1 MMDLVVK
8 GQAWLWSKGSWTVGP
23 PLILKVAN
31 HSGAD
36 SEAPRNESSPAS
48 ATLDEST
55 SQAAVVAKPEGGA
68 CTRWGDHLLHLADA
82 IFGCWEVP
90 NMLITSWFSHVK
102 SRWYQGPLSF
112 PSHTLLPVPRW

>member
-1 MMDLVVK
+1 M
-8 GQAWLWSKGSWTVGP
+8 GP

-31 HSGAD
+31 HGGAD

-82 IFGCWEVP
+82 IFGC
-90 NMLITSWFSHVK
+90 
-102 SRWYQGPLSF
+102 
-112 PSHTLLPVPRW
+112 